1 MKLSEGVE
9 WGLHCVSALAG
20 LPPGATLPTKSLA
33 EYHGLSE
40 TYLSKHLQ
48 ALTNA
53 RIIESVPGPR
63 GGYRLQRPPEEITLL
78 EVVEA
83 IDGREPL
90 FRCTE
95 IRQQG
100 PLALEPQAYR
110 LPCGIHVAMAQAEK
124 AWRDALRAQTIAD
137 LVHHYV
143 RTVEPQ
149 QQQRS
154 QQWLDQRMRRAPE
167 KSS

>member
-1 MKLSEGVE
+1 MVLSETSEEKRGMKLSEGVE
-9 WGLHCVSALAG
+9 WGLHCVTALAG
-20 LPPGATLPTKSLA
+20 LPAGATLPTKVLA

-40 TYLSKHLQ
+40 TYLAKHLQ

-63 GGYRLQRPPEEITLL
+63 GGYRLMRPPEEITLL

-83 IDGREPL
+83 IDGREPV

-100 PLALEPQAYR
+100 PLARGPEAYR
-110 LPCGIHVAMAQAEK
+110 TPCGIHVAMARAEK
-124 AWRDALRAQTIAD
+124 AWRDAL
-137 LVHHYV
+137 
-143 RTVEPQ
+143 
-149 QQQRS
+149 
-154 QQWLDQRMRRAPE
+154 
-167 KSS
+167 

>member
-9 WGLHCVSALAG
+9 WGLHCMAVLAG
-20 LPPGATLPTKSLA
+20 LPPGATLPTKALA

-40 TYLSKHLQ
+40 TYLAKHLQ

-53 RIIESVPGPR
+53 KIIESLPGPK
-63 GGYRLQRPPEEITLL
+63 GGYRLQRAPEEITML

-95 IRQQG
+95 IRQRC
-100 PLALEPQAYR
+100 PLTHEPATYR
-110 LPCGIHVAMAQAEK
+110 VPCGIHLAMAHAEK
-124 AWRDALRAQTIAD
+124 AWRDALRAQTVADIVAHYRQNTGKKRQQESAEWIAGKT
-137 LVHHYV
+137 
-143 RTVEPQ
+143 RQ
-149 QQQRS
+149 I
-154 QQWLDQRMRRAPE
+154 
-167 KSS
+167 

>member
-9 WGLHCVSALAG
+9 WGLHCVCVLAALPA
-20 LPPGATLPTKSLA
+20 GATLPTKALA

-48 ALTNA
+48 ALTNG
-53 RIIESVPGPR
+53 RILESVPGPR
-63 GGYRLQRPPEEITLL
+63 GGYRLMRPPEEITLL

-83 IDGREPL
+83 IDGHESL

-95 IRQQG
+95 IRKLG
-100 PLALEPQAYR
+100 PLALPSQVYR
-110 LPCGIHVAMAQAEK
+110 LPCAINVAMARAEK
-124 AWRDALRAQTIAD
+124 AWRGALGLQTIAD
-137 LVHHYV
+137 LIIQLS
-143 RTVEPQ
+143 RDIEPQ

-154 QQWLDQRMRRAPE
+154 EQWITERIRHAQKKA
-167 KSS
+167 

>member
-20 LPPGATLPTKSLA
+20 LPPGATLPTRSLA
-33 EYHGLSE
+33 VYHGLSE

-53 RIIESVPGPR
+53 GIIESVPGPR
-63 GGYRLQRPPEEITLL
+63 GGYRLVRLPEEITLL

-83 IDGREPL
+83 IDGREPV

-95 IRQQG
+95 IRQRG
-100 PLALEPQAYR
+100 PLALEPEAYR
-110 LPCGIHVAMAQAEK
+110 LPCGIHVAMARAEK
-124 AWRDALRAQTIAD
+124 AWREALRAQTIAD
-137 LVHHYV
+137 LVLSYQRDV
-143 RTVEPQ
+143 DLE
-149 QQQRS
+149 QQQRAE
-154 QQWLDQRMRRAPE
+154 QWVAEHMRTTPE
-167 KSS
+167 KL

>member
-9 WGLHCVSALAG
+9 WGLHCVSVLAG
-20 LPPGATLPTKSLA
+20 LPPEATLPTKVLA

-40 TYLSKHLQ
+40 TYLAKHLQ

-53 RIIESVPGPR
+53 RIIESVPGPK
-63 GGYRLQRPPEEITLL
+63 GGYRLRRPPEEITVL

-95 IRQQG
+95 IRKLG
-100 PLALEPQAYR
+100 PLAQDPQAYR

-124 AWRDALRAQTIAD
+124 AWRDALREQTIAD
-137 LVHHYV
+137 LVAHYQRDV
-143 RTVEPQ
+143 AVNQ
-149 QQQRS
+149 QQKS
-154 QQWLDQRMRRAPE
+154 AQWIAGRMRGA
-167 KSS
+167 

>member
-9 WGLHCVSALAG
+9 WGLHCVSVLAA
-20 LPPGATLPTKSLA
+20 LPPGATLPTKALA

-40 TYLSKHLQ
+40 TYLAKHLQ

-53 RIIESVPGPR
+53 RIIESLPGPK
-63 GGYRLQRPPEEITLL
+63 GGYRLQRPPEEITML

-95 IRQQG
+95 IRQRG
-100 PLALEPQAYR
+100 PLAQEPAMYR
-110 LPCGIHVAMAQAEK
+110 VPCGIHIAMTRAEK

-137 LVHHYV
+137 IVDHY
-143 RTVEPQ
+143 Q
-149 QQQRS
+149 QSIGEQRLQES
-154 QQWLDQRMRRAPE
+154 EQWIAGRMRRT
-167 KSS
+167 

>member
-9 WGLHCVSALAG
+9 WGLHCVSVLAG
-20 LPPGATLPTKSLA
+20 LPPGATLPTKALA

-40 TYLSKHLQ
+40 TYLAKHLQ

-53 RIIESVPGPR
+53 RIIESLPGPK
-63 GGYRLQRPPEEITLL
+63 GGYRLQRSPEEITVL

-90 FRCTE
+90 FRCAE

-100 PLALEPQAYR
+100 PLAQEPQAYR
-110 LPCGIHVAMAQAEK
+110 LPCGIHVVMARAEK
-124 AWRDALRAQTIAD
+124 AWRDALREQTVADIVAHYQRDVAAKQRQKSEQWIAG
-137 LVHHYV
+137 
-143 RTVEPQ
+143 
-149 QQQRS
+149 
-154 QQWLDQRMRRAPE
+154 RMRHT
-167 KSS
+167 

>member
-9 WGLHCVSALAG
+9 WGVHCVCVLAE
-20 LPPGATLPTKSLA
+20 LPAGATLPTKALA

-48 ALTNA
+48 ALVNG
-53 RIIESVPGPR
+53 RILESVPGPR
-63 GGYRLQRPPEEITLL
+63 GGYRLTRPPEEITLL

-100 PLALEPQAYR
+100 PLAQAPQAYR
-110 LPCGIHVAMAQAEK
+110 LPCAIHVAMAQAEK
-124 AWRDALRAQTIAD
+124 AWRNTLRAQTIAD
-137 LVHHYV
+137 IIAQYSRNLKP
-143 RTVEPQ
+143 R
-149 QQQRS
+149 QQQRNK
-154 QQWLDQRMRRAPE
+154 QWLAERMRRAPGE
-167 KSS
+167 T

>member
-9 WGLHCVSALAG
+9 WGLHCVSVLAG
-20 LPPGATLPTKSLA
+20 LPPGATLPTKALA

-40 TYLSKHLQ
+40 TYLAKHLQ

-53 RIIESVPGPR
+53 RIIESLPGPK
-63 GGYRLQRPPEEITLL
+63 GGYRLQRPPEEITVL

-100 PLALEPQAYR
+100 PLAQEPQAYR
-110 LPCGIHVAMAQAEK
+110 LPCGIHVAMARAEK
-124 AWRDALRAQTIAD
+124 AWRDALREQTIAD
-137 LVHHYV
+137 LVTHYQRDV
-143 RTVEPQ
+143 AVTQ
-149 QQQRS
+149 QQKS
-154 QQWLDQRMRRAPE
+154 AQWISGRMRRA
-167 KSS
+167 

>member
-9 WGLHCVSALAG
+9 WGLHCVSVLAG
-20 LPPGATLPTKSLA
+20 LPPGATLPTKALA

-40 TYLSKHLQ
+40 TYLAKHLQ

-53 RIIESVPGPR
+53 RIIESVPGPK
-63 GGYRLQRPPEEITLL
+63 GGYRLQRPPEEITVL

-100 PLALEPQAYR
+100 PLAQEPQAYR
-110 LPCGIHVAMAQAEK
+110 LPCGIHVVMARAEK
-124 AWRDALRAQTIAD
+124 AWRDALREQTIAD
-137 LVHHYV
+137 LVAHYQHDV
-143 RTVEPQ
+143 AVK

-154 QQWLDQRMRRAPE
+154 TQWIAGRMRGA
-167 KSS
+167 

>member
-1 MKLSEGVE
+1 M
-9 WGLHCVSALAG
+9 CVLAEC
-20 LPPGATLPTKSLA
+20 PAGATLPTKALA

-48 ALTNA
+48 ALTNGC
-53 RIIESVPGPR
+53 ILESVPGPR
-63 GGYRLQRPPEEITLL
+63 GGYRLTRPPEEITLL

-100 PLALEPQAYR
+100 PLALPPERYR
-110 LPCGIHVAMAQAEK
+110 LPCALHVAMAQADK
-124 AWRDALRAQTIAD
+124 AWRDALCAQTIAD
-137 LVHHYV
+137 IVKQYS
-143 RTVEPQ
+143 RNVEPQ

-154 QQWLDQRMRRAPE
+154 EQWMTERMRLFSQKR
-167 KSS
+167 